1 MIQTD
6 LPIYFLQVLVI
17 LKKIGSKHINKEEMS
32 IFRLEDLPDEL
43 ILKVFSSLGTR
54 DLICLG
60 QMSNRIRAISH
71 DEQFW
76 QKINLYH
83 NIDSFQQ
90 RLKNNMMGQAL
101 LLKTSKSGAG
111 NVTPAPL
118 APQIPAALKRIGK
131 IPASFLNL
139 AISNGCKYLSLYPY
153 QIDGKLELNQVSSL
167 VYLKLHQ
174 PKVGYFINYEI
185 VKIIEELLTS
195 CDSLQKLSMNSLALS
210 LDMVKIVS
218 NQNGKTLQVLDLNG
232 CKIAESWEIKLE
244 PIQIIVRN
252 CINLKE
258 VNFDNTILSKEAIRC
273 LVENVTLSIQV
284 LSLNYVTSVND
295 EYIRILVNRCKEL
308 KTLNLA
314 HTPITIQSLLAI
326 VENLKPSLEQLDITG
341 TRRMNPTNIVVL
353 VEMPK
358 LQILIGSPPL
368 PIKKQLKTNL
378 PHLEIYDFGD
388 NEIKHQK
395 FLNEFISDSNNE
407 GIWEIKA
414 EPLKLFSS

>member
-1 MIQTD
+1 M
-6 LPIYFLQVLVI
+6 
-17 LKKIGSKHINKEEMS
+17 SKDIKTEEMA
-32 IFRLEDLPDEL
+32 IFPLEDLPDEL
-43 ILKVFSSLGTR
+43 ILKVFRSLRTR

-83 NIDSFQQ
+83 DIDSFQQ
-90 RLKNNMMGQAL
+90 RLKDNMMGQAL

-111 NVTPAPL
+111 NVTPGPL
-118 APQIPAALKRIGK
+118 APQVPTALKRIGK

-153 QIDGKLELNQVSSL
+153 QIDGKLELNQDSSL

-185 VKIIEELLTS
+185 VSVMEELLTS

-210 LDMVKIVS
+210 LDMVNIVS

-244 PIQIIVRN
+244 PVQIIVRN

-273 LVENVTLSIQV
+273 LVENVTSSIQV

-295 EYIRILVNRCKEL
+295 LCIRILVNRCKEL

-314 HTPITIQSLLAI
+314 HTPITTQSLLAI
-326 VENLKPSLEQLDITG
+326 IENLKSSLEQLDIAG
-341 TRRMNPTNIVVL
+341 TRRISLFTNL
-353 VEMPK
+353 LELREMSK
-358 LQILIGSPPL
+358 LQIFIGSPPL
-368 PIKKQLKTNL
+368 PIKKQLQNNS
-378 PHLEIYDFGD
+378 PHLRIYDFGD
-388 NEIKHQK
+388 NEVEHQK
-395 FLNEFISDSNNE
+395 FLNEAISASNKD

>member
-1 MIQTD
+1 MAT
-6 LPIYFLQVLVI
+6 L
-17 LKKIGSKHINKEEMS
+17 
-32 IFRLEDLPDEL
+32 RLEDLPDEL
-43 ILKVFSSLGTR
+43 ILEVFSFLGSR
-54 DLICLG
+54 DLICMG

-71 DEQFW
+71 DEQLW

-83 NIDSFQQ
+83 EPSKDI
-90 RLKNNMMGQAL
+90 LMGEFMGMKFSNSETGNAA
-101 LLKTSKSGAG
+101 SG
-111 NVTPAPL
+111 
-118 APQIPAALKRIGK
+118 PQISPALQRIEK
-131 IPASFLNL
+131 IPARFLKIEIN
-139 AISNGCKYLSLYPY
+139 NGCKYLSLYPHE
-153 QIDGKLELNQVSSL
+153 IDGKLELNQVSSL
-167 VYLKLHQ
+167 IYLKLHK
-174 PKVGYFINYEI
+174 PNVGWFVNYEI
-185 VKIIEELLTS
+185 NNLLNCTEIAMEELLMS

-210 LDMVKIVS
+210 LEMVNIIS

-273 LVENVTLSIQV
+273 LVENVTSSIQV

-341 TRRMNPTNIVVL
+341 TRRMNPTNIVVV

-368 PIKKQLKTNL
+368 PIKKQLKANL